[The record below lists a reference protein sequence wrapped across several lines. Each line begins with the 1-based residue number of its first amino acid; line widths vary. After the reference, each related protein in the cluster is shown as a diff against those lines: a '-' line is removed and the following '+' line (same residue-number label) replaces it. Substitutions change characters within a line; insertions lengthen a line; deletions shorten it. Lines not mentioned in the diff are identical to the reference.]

1 MTLDLSLYVVTDVKV
16 SRGLGHVESARRAL
30 KGGADVIQLRD
41 KHLPSRELYDL
52 AVEMTQLA
60 HGYGALLIVNDRLDI
75 AIASGADGA
84 HLGQDD
90 VPVKEARKLAPQNFI
105 IGASV
110 GNIDEALAAERDG
123 ADYVALSPIFS
134 TPSKSDAGPGHGLGV
149 LADIRRSVRVPVIA
163 IGGITPANA
172 ASVIKAGADGVAV
185 ISAVIG
191 QTDVERAARELKNI
205 VLAAKAGKKRI

>member
-1 MTLDLSLYVVTDVKV
+1 
-16 SRGLGHVESARRAL
+16 
-30 KGGADVIQLRD
+30 
-41 KHLPSRELYDL
+41 
-52 AVEMTQLA
+52 MTQLA

-75 AIASGADGA
+75 AVASGADGA

-90 VPVKEARKLAPQNFI
+90 VPVKEARKMAPQNFI

-110 GNIDEALAAERDG
+110 GNIDEALAAEQDG